1 MWNEHLNVTLHT
13 PKHSITA
20 AIVSDARLFVSYI
33 CSCIQPNQRNTDR
46 KIEKKKKK
54 EWWDFSSHVNF
65 WTVLVNVAGHYMCG
79 EPCVFCPF
87 VSYY

>member
-1 MWNEHLNVTLHT
+1 M
-13 PKHSITA
+13 PGY
-20 AIVSDARLFVSYI
+20 LFLISVLVYNLTRG
-33 CSCIQPNQRNTDR
+33 IQTE
-46 KIEKKKKK
+46 KLKKKNGGT
-54 EWWDFSSHVNF
+54 FLVMVNF

>member
-46 KIEKKKKK
+46 KIEKNGG
-54 EWWDFSSHVNF
+54 DFSSHGEF
-65 WTVLVNVAGHYMCG
+65 LDCSCECG
-79 EPCVFCPF
+79 WPLHVW
-87 VSYY
+87 

>member
-46 KIEKKKKK
+46 KIEK
-54 EWWDFSSHVNF
+54 ENGGTFLVMVNF